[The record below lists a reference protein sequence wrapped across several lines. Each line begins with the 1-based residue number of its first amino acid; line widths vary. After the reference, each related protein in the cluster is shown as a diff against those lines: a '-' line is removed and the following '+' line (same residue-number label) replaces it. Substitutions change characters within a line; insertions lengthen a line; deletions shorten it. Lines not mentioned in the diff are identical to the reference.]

1 METMSGEGRMR
12 FALDI
17 ETDPGR
23 RRHKGKIDRKGRR
36 RPQLAKPC
44 VRVGRNADF
53 RETVLALQHIEKCA
67 AASVARRRGSVSPTL
82 ADAEAED
89 PPAEDQEA
97 HGPEQYTFTVGKAIA

>member
-53 RETVLALQHIEKCA
+53 RETVLALQHIQKCA
-67 AASVARRRGSVSPTL
+67 AAAVAPRRGSAPPRL
-82 ADAEAED
+82 AGTEAED
-89 PPAEDQEA
+89 PRAEDHDA
-97 HGPEQYTFTVGKAIA
+97 H